1 MGFFGSRSKFKVP
14 KRVDVPTTS
23 DAPKPVLSLQSRK
36 PEQVTVLAYGFDTIG
51 FHFDSSPTSL
61 TENTEVEF
69 CPFANTPRLDQ
80 ADGVIIPQGIFE
92 QFVDGTPWPSTTT
105 VRVYEQQL
113 LECDRQV
120 ANLLEGGKWA
130 CFLVGA
136 ITDFAAYGY
145 GFRQCNDTDLCKRV
159 LNRFGI
165 KRSLIKET
173 PCSWTRVNEFGRY
186 FREYG
191 VARTAFDI
199 SWSEHPE
206 ARELGEV
213 GKTTVAFELFGRL
226 FFLPCHPM
234 RHDKTGATEL
244 VETVASAIIGY
255 QEKRMMEQPT
265 RGDRLEFGV
274 KEKLP
279 SEPQE
284 HHE

>member
-1 MGFFGSRSKFKVP
+1 MGLFRSRKKLEVP
-14 KRVDVPTTS
+14 QRVDVPKTF
-23 DAPKPVLSLQSRK
+23 DAPNPVLPLEPRK
-36 PEQVTVLAYGFDTIG
+36 PKQATVLAYGFDTIG
-51 FHFDSSPTSL
+51 FNFDSSPTFH
-61 TENTEVEF
+61 TENIEVEF
-69 CPFANTPRLDQ
+69 CLFANTPRLDQ
-80 ADGVIIPQGIFE
+80 SDGVIIPQGIFE
-92 QFVDGTPWPSTTT
+92 KFVDGTPWPSSTT

-136 ITDFAAYGY
+136 ITDFAPYGY
-145 GFRQCNDTDLCKRV
+145 GVRQCNDTDLCKRI

-165 KRSLIKET
+165 KRCLIKET
-173 PCSWTRVNEFGRY
+173 PCSWTRVNEFSRY

-199 SWSEHPE
+199 LWSEHPE

-234 RHDKTGATEL
+234 RHDKTGSTEL
-244 VETVASAIIGY
+244 AETVSSAIVGY
-255 QEKRMMEQPT
+255 QKKRMVEQPT

-274 KEKLP
+274 KEKPP
-279 SEPQE
+279 SEPPE